1 MSVHVAMFMLERFMQ
16 MLVVVRLGE
25 VQINANAHQ
34 QRPAHESEGRC
45 LAKQRERKGCT
56 DKRSCREVGAGA
68 RGSQVPKTQ
77 HKEDQA
83 DPVAKETDGACGG
96 DRSESR

>member
-56 DKRSCREVGAGA
+56 DKRSCREVGAGT

-83 DPVAKETDGACGG
+83 DPIAEEADRGLGGA
-96 DRSESR
+96 EL